1 LYKLFL
7 FIVMSMLNLSMSA
20 LQTDEELAIA
30 ALFQAK
36 HSLNY
41 AVHAASLQLD
51 ADKLAQGVYS
61 IDADAAEG
69 TALQYLRANMRLDG
83 SNRPLAG
90 SFLQAQV
97 VVLVFEVIDELQ
109 TYPYTYRNATYNYE
123 VTLSKPG
130 VVMIIRV
137 EFPRTF
143 AMLGPI
149 DWSIKSCSELTGTQ
163 T

>member
-1 LYKLFL
+1 
-7 FIVMSMLNLSMSA
+7 MLNLSMST

-51 ADKLAQGVYS
+51 TDKLSQGVYS
-61 IDADAAEG
+61 IDTDAAES
-69 TALQYLRANMRLDG
+69 TALQYLRDNMRLDG

-90 SFLQAQV
+90 SFLQAEV
-97 VVLVFEVIDELQ
+97 DVLVFEVIDELQ
-109 TYPYTYRNATYNYE
+109 AYPYIYRNDAYNYE
-123 VTLSKPG
+123 VKLQKPG

-143 AMLGPI
+143 TMLGPI
-149 DWSIKSCSELTGTQ
+149 TWSIKSCSELSGAGA
-163 T
+163 